1 MRMSFLLASQYSN
14 ADINRTNQTEEP
26 SIAWDEAEQ
35 EFIRPAKGDVL
46 TIMDACFAG
55 NVQPTVRREY
65 EGTYEYLGACHIDR
79 TTASP
84 GKKSFTTALI
94 ASLEQ
99 LLSRH
104 EGHSF
109 TTADLL
115 RVITEHTRRNN
126 PPWLASRIEN
136 NDRRISLAPKLPC
149 KKSYFDESPIP
160 AYLTL
165 RIELK
170 EQTLDPDK
178 VEDLAKKIAW
188 AVRQS
193 KVEAR
198 RVDWL
203 KLAPRKRSLKD
214 VVRTV
219 RTAIALG
226 KLQPV
231 QEEPPVI
238 ETPIHKPG
246 VWATFGVFTPWKHFH
261 TVTVSL
267 ERPWTRVVAASIGF
281 AIVFGAYSHRRRMSP
296 LTLLYLLMGKTQS
309 LGKGLR

>member
-1 MRMSFLLASQYSN
+1 MCIFCARRYAVLLIS
-14 ADINRTNQTEEP
+14 NRTDQTEEP

-35 EFIRPAKGDVL
+35 GFVRSAKGDVL

-55 NVQPTVRREY
+55 NVLPTVHREY

-94 ASLEQ
+94 ASLEK
-99 LLSRH
+99 LLARH

-115 RVITEHTRRNN
+115 HVITEHTRRNN
-126 PPWLASRIEN
+126 PPLLASRIEN
-136 NDRRISLAPKLPC
+136 NDRRISLAPKLSC
-149 KKSYFDESPIP
+149 KKSYFDDSPIP

-178 VEDLAKKIAW
+178 VEDLAKRIAW

-226 KLQPV
+226 KLQTV
-231 QEEPPVI
+231 QEEPAI

-246 VWATFGVFTPWKHFH
+246 IWATFGVFTPWRHFH
-261 TVTVSL
+261 TVTVRL
-267 ERPWTRVVAASIGF
+267 ERPWTRVVAAGLLIT
-281 AIVFGAYSHRRRMSP
+281 VLVGAYSRRRRMSP
-296 LTLLYLLMGKTQS
+296 LALIYLLLGKT
-309 LGKGLR
+309 

>member
-1 MRMSFLLASQYSN
+1 MYFP
-14 ADINRTNQTEEP
+14 ADYYAPVLIETSTDQSEEP

-35 EFIRPAKGDVL
+35 AFIRSAKGDVL
-46 TIMDACFAG
+46 TIMDACFAA
-55 NVQPTVRREY
+55 NVVPTVHREY
-65 EGTYEYLGACHIDR
+65 EGTYEYLGACHVDR

-84 GKKSFTTALI
+84 GKRSFTTALI
-94 ASLEQ
+94 ASLEE
-99 LLSRH
+99 LLVRH

-115 RVITEHTRRNN
+115 HAITEHTRRNN
-126 PPWLASRIEN
+126 PPFLASRIEN
-136 NDRRISLAPKLPC
+136 NDRRISLPPKLSC
-149 KKSYFDESPIP
+149 KKSYFDDSPIP

-170 EQTLDPDK
+170 EQTLDPEK
-178 VEDLAKKIAW
+178 VEDLAKRISW

-193 KVEAR
+193 KVQAR

-203 KLAPRKRSLKD
+203 KLAPRKRSLRD

-226 KLQPV
+226 KLQTI
-231 QEEPPVI
+231 QEEPLSI
-238 ETPIHKPG
+238 KRPIHKPG
-246 VWATFGVFTPWKHFH
+246 IWATFGVFTPMKHFH

-267 ERPWTRVVAASIGF
+267 ERPWTRVAAASIGV
-281 AIVFGAYSHRRRMSP
+281 AILLGVCSRRSRVSP
-296 LTLLYLLMGKTQS
+296 LSLLFLL
-309 LGKGLR
+309 LGKRWSSSKGLG

>member
-1 MRMSFLLASQYSN
+1 MRETHLKAYISYGT
-14 ADINRTNQTEEP
+14 DDNRTNQTEEP
-26 SIAWDEAEQ
+26 SIAWDEAER
-35 EFIRPAKGDVL
+35 EFIRSAKGDVL
-46 TIMDACFAG
+46 TIMDSCFAG
-55 NVQPTVRREY
+55 NVIPTVKREY

-84 GKKSFTTALI
+84 GRKSFTTALI

-99 LLSRH
+99 LLARRESQ
-104 EGHSF
+104 SF
-109 TTADLL
+109 TTTDLL
-115 RVITEHTRRNN
+115 HAITGHTRRHN
-126 PPWLASRIEN
+126 PPLLSSRIEN
-136 NDRRISLAPKLPC
+136 NDRRISLAPKLSS
-149 KKSYFDESPIP
+149 KKSYFDDSPIP

-178 VEDLAKKIAW
+178 VEDLAKRIAW

-203 KLAPRKRSLKD
+203 KLAPRKRTLKE
-214 VVRTV
+214 VVRS
-219 RTAIALG
+219 AIAL
-226 KLQPV
+226 KRLQSI
-231 QEEPPVI
+231 QEEPPII

-246 VWATFGVFTPWKHFH
+246 IWATFGVFTPWKHFH

-267 ERPWTRVVAASIGF
+267 ERPWTRVVAAGIGI
-281 AIVFGAYSHRRRMSP
+281 AIAFGAYSRQRRMSP
-296 LTLLYLLMGKTQS
+296 LVLIYLLMGRVKH
-309 LGKGLR
+309 LGKDLG